1 MSMTNTDVLNDLS
14 ANIADNKLIEDTSG
28 VLADSRQMKT
38 DFDTTYSP
46 LIQFISDL
54 KTLDTELNPSA
65 TATATTQ
72 Q

>member
-1 MSMTNTDVLNDLS
+1 MSMTNTHVLNDLS

-28 VLADSRQMKT
+28 VLADSTQMTT
-38 DFDTTYSP
+38 DFETTYSP

-54 KTLDTELNPSA
+54 KALDAELTTPD
-65 TATATTQ
+65 TTQ

>member
-1 MSMTNTDVLNDLS
+1 MSTTNTDILNDLS

-28 VLADSRQMKT
+28 VLADSTQMKT

-54 KTLDTELNPSA
+54 KTLDAELNLS
-65 TATATTQ
+65 ATATTQ

>member
-38 DFDTTYSP
+38 DFDTIYSP

-54 KTLDTELNPSA
+54 KTLDAELNPQDTS
-65 TATATTQ
+65 TTQ

>member
-1 MSMTNTDVLNDLS
+1 MSMTNTYVLNDLS

-28 VLADSRQMKT
+28 VLADSTQMKT

-54 KTLDTELNPSA
+54 KALDAELTTPD
-65 TATATTQ
+65 TTQ

>member
-1 MSMTNTDVLNDLS
+1 MSTTNTDILNDLS
-14 ANIADNKLIEDTSG
+14 ANITYNNLIEDTNG
-28 VLADSRQMKT
+28 VLADSTQMKT
-38 DFDTTYSP
+38 DFETRYSP

-54 KTLDTELNPSA
+54 KTLDAELNLSA